1 MNNLLQKE
9 LIKGIGKLLLTSM
22 SNGKSV
28 SISNGNLISA
38 QIRMNIGKA
47 GVILGMVLSCT
58 SIKKPIVRG
67 GIRC

>member
-1 MNNLLQKE
+1 MNNLLQNE
-9 LIKGIGKLLLTSM
+9 LIRGIGKLLLTRM

-47 GVILGMVLSCT
+47 GVILGKVMSCT
-58 SIKKPIVRG
+58 SIKKPI
-67 GIRC
+67 CKPDFE